1 MSRPRVAPGLGLVL
15 TGGGARTAYQVGALL
30 AISDW
35 LGRPR
40 RSPFSV
46 ITGTSAGAI
55 NATALAARAGAFAR
69 GLEGLAGVWHTVR
82 VGDVFRCERRA
93 LYGRAAHWLWA
104 LLRGGLGP
112 HNPRALL
119 DCQPLRALLERHVN
133 LSRIDLHLARGAL
146 DAVAVTASGYGSS
159 RGVTFYQAVGHPS
172 PWQRERS
179 IARPASLSLDHVMA
193 SVAIPLLFE
202 AVRIDDDWYG
212 DGAMRDHTPLSAA
225 VQLGAERLLVLS
237 TRNSDPVPLPQ
248 PPPYPTLGKIA
259 GYVLDSL
266 FMDGVGS
273 NLERLQGLNELVQRA
288 AAEPP
293 QRYGRRLRHVDAAV
307 LTPSVDL
314 RALATRHSGRFP
326 RPVRRLLRGIGAFGE
341 LSPLPSYLLFDGAFC
356 SELMDLGYADAER
369 RKDAVMA
376 TLIGPEDRTPIHDLR
391 GLKA

>member
-1 MSRPRVAPGLGLVL
+1 MSRPRAAPGLGLVL

-69 GLEGLAGVWHTVR
+69 GLEGLAGVWHTLR

-159 RGVTFYQAVGHPS
+159 RGVTFYQAAGHPP
-172 PWQRERS
+172 PWQRERVT
-179 IARPASLSLDHVMA
+179 AKPTTLTLDHVMA

-212 DGAMRDHTPLSAA
+212 DGAMRDHAPLSAA
-225 VQLGAERLLVLS
+225 VHLGAQRLLVLS

-248 PPPYPTLGKIA
+248 PPPYPTLGKIG

-266 FMDGVGS
+266 FMDAIGPS
-273 NLERLQGLNELVQRA
+273 LERLQAQNALVARGGD
-288 AAEPP
+288 EPP
-293 QRYGRRLRHVDAAV
+293 QRFGRPLRHIDACV
-307 LTPSVDL
+307 LAPSVDL
-314 RALATRHSGRFP
+314 RDIAARHSDRFP
-326 RPVRRLLRGIGAFGE
+326 TPVRRLLRGIGAFGE

-369 RKDAVMA
+369 RRDVIMA
-376 TLIGPEDRTPIHDLR
+376 TLLGSGITI
-391 GLKA
+391 